1 MITRVLYISIVPF
14 TLLPHCS
21 SLSLLSVFHVNP
33 VLLDTGPVRQ
43 LLGTKRLEEISV
55 TVR

>member
-33 VLLDTGPVRQ
+33 VLDTRPVRQ